1 MILKYLL
8 WYCST
13 KYIEERYLTVR
24 SSVDTSACVF
34 ASLVE
39 PSQYNVRY
47 IADDGCLDDDND
59 IVAKDDE
66 DEL

>member
-1 MILKYLL
+1 M
-8 WYCST
+8 
-13 KYIEERYLTVR
+13 R

-47 IADDGCLDDDND
+47 IAEDGCLDDDND
-59 IVAKDDE
+59 VVDKDDE

>member
-1 MILKYLL
+1 M
-8 WYCST
+8 
-13 KYIEERYLTVR
+13 R

-47 IADDGCLDDDND
+47 IAEVGWVHDDND
-59 IVAKDDE
+59 VVDKDDE